1 MGILRLWLGI
11 SVVCVAVLV
20 FAAEDLL
27 DKVAP
32 ELQVAE
38 WFNVPKH
45 RVQEYSLSALR
56 GKVVL
61 LVFWRVGSEVSEEA
75 LPKIEEFHQQYK
87 EKGLVVI
94 GISRDRPTEISETI
108 RKRQVTFAVAVDDE
122 SKTSRRLYKVDKVPT
137 AFIVNAEGIVSW
149 VGSAQKNVEA
159 VKQEIE
165 KALEGVFPFTREIK
179 GFRPK
184 KDVSLKNEV
193 DAVIEGD
200 FRKAIQGC
208 EVILKKPS
216 ATEEQKKDASYLL
229 EEIRAYARVVLR
241 SAKTLEKTGEFVA
254 AERLLKTASY
264 QFSALEEGKEIK
276 ELHSRY
282 SKDKTLRRQLEA
294 DEVYQEY
301 LTLKQEKKIEAAKA
315 RLQLLIAK
323 YPETEAGKK
332 AAEIIAAEEES
343 KQPQK

>member
-1 MGILRLWLGI
+1 
-11 SVVCVAVLV
+11 
-20 FAAEDLL
+20 
-27 DKVAP
+27 
-32 ELQVAE
+32 
-38 WFNVPKH
+38 
-45 RVQEYSLSALR
+45 
-56 GKVVL
+56 
-61 LVFWRVGSEVSEEA
+61 
-75 LPKIEEFHQQYK
+75 
-87 EKGLVVI
+87 
-94 GISRDRPTEISETI
+94 
-108 RKRQVTFAVAVDDE
+108 VTFAVAVDDE